1 MSQSRVNQNYI
12 DTQITIYAPLQH
24 ETGGNGQYTI
34 VLRSERGKTNTLNI
48 DAQCALAIE
57 QALFAM
63 AERKDQE
70 QA

>member
-1 MSQSRVNQNYI
+1 MSKTNQNYI
-12 DTQITIYAPLQH
+12 NAQLTIYAPLQH
-24 ETGGNGQYTI
+24 ETNGNGQCSI
-34 VLRSERGKTNTLNI
+34 VLRSDRGKTNQLNI

-63 AERKDQE
+63 AERNDTE